1 MAEAEVFNSL
11 KESDSFKRWI
21 WPSENGNDL
30 TNLDEKCFH
39 HLFMGPFVYTIYDDA
54 DLDFERKF
62 IIMTIGFT
70 QFTLK
75 EIKKRFK
82 TDHDENFSL
91 IFL

>member
-1 MAEAEVFNSL
+1 MFS
-11 KESDSFKRWI
+11 
-21 WPSENGNDL
+21 
-30 TNLDEKCFH
+30 
-39 HLFMGPFVYTIYDDA
+39 PFVYTIYDDA

-82 TDHDENFSL
+82 IDHDENFSL
-91 IFL
+91 ICL